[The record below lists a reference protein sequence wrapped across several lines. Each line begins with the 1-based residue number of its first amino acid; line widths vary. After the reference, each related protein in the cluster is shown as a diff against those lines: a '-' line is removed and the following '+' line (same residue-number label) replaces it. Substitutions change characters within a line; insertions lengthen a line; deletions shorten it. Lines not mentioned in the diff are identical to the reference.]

1 MQFYSAKVRLAG
13 SPMNEV
19 RDVFSAPQILI
30 MQYLHGVDAISDLKK
45 VREEKLNMG
54 EYKSTL
60 KAMYDPALVK
70 RDQSIDKI
78 FGALGQLPTKLPD
91 DLLERHDIV
100 DEDDVIAVAKQT
112 TRNDKNAQS
121 SYHPQTQLEADRLE
135 TMVPQNEV
143 NVDDILE

>member
-1 MQFYSAKVRLAG
+1 MQYYSAKVRLAG

-19 RDVFSAPQILI
+19 RDVYSAPQILI

-45 VREEKLNMG
+45 VKEEKINMS

-78 FGALGQLPTKLPD
+78 FGALGQLPTALPD

-100 DEDDVIAVAKQT
+100 DEDDVIAVAKHV
-112 TRNDKNAQS
+112 TRTDKNAQS
-121 SYHPQTQLEADRLE
+121 SHQPQSQLEADRLQ
-135 TMVPQNEV
+135 TLVPQNEIDV
-143 NVDDILE
+143 NDIME